1 MHAFALAVGAGVG
14 TLAGLPCEAMAF
26 PTAVN
31 DQITDELIQTTTSA
45 GVEKDTARKLVQT
58 ILDHLASRDVL
69 LKEQGTPGGSA
80 PAATQ
85 TQRADAEGYVPGI
98 TRGLLQFIHMCALR
112 LPGDAYSQ
120 NIVSVF
126 NDKLSPTVGSWTF
139 GQISD
144 EDCSNAVTA
153 ALQECQF
160 YDGT

>member
-1 MHAFALAVGAGVG
+1 M
-14 TLAGLPCEAMAF
+14 
-26 PTAVN
+26 
-31 DQITDELIQTTTSA
+31 
-45 GVEKDTARKLVQT
+45 VET

-69 LKEQGTPGGSA
+69 LKGSPGESGEQASAGSPA
-80 PAATQ
+80 SGAAATR

-126 NDKLSPTVGSWTF
+126 NNKLSPTVGSWTF

-144 EDCSNAVTA
+144 EDCSNDVTA

>member
-1 MHAFALAVGAGVG
+1 
-14 TLAGLPCEAMAF
+14 MAF

-31 DQITDELIQTTTSA
+31 DQITDELVQTATSA
-45 GVEKDTARKLVQT
+45 GLERDTARRVVET
-58 ILDHLASRDVL
+58 ILDHLASREVL
-69 LKEQGTPGGSA
+69 LKDPGNSGGTLGQAPAGA
-80 PAATQ
+80 PAAGAAATG

-126 NDKLSPTVGSWTF
+126 NNKLSSTVGSWTF

-153 ALQECQF
+153 ALQECQS